1 MKKKIIVS
9 VTIFILLILIFSYIK
24 NLKTKE
30 AIKIIE
36 TDTTKETIYNSNII
50 ENVYYSSKDAKGN
63 EYIIEAVKGEIDYKN
78 VNIIFLTDVKAL
90 IRLTN
95 TNDIRLTSE
104 FGKYN
109 SNNFDTI
116 FSKNVIIDYLDN
128 KITGEY
134 LDSSIE
140 RNSMIIS
147 RKVVYTNPENILKA
161 DVIEINITTKDTKIF
176 MYKNN
181 IKVNIKSKN

>member
-9 VTIFILLILIFSYIK
+9 VTIFILLILIFLFIK

-36 TDTTKETIYNSNII
+36 TETTKETFYNSNII

-78 VNIIFLTDVKAL
+78 INIIFLTDVKAL

-95 TNDIRLTSE
+95 TNDIRLTSDY
-104 FGKYN
+104 GKYN

-128 KITGEY
+128 RLMADY
-134 LDSSIE
+134 SDFSIKRGSLIVS
-140 RNSMIIS
+140 RNVIYKSL
-147 RKVVYTNPENILKA
+147 ENILKA
-161 DVIEINITTKDTKIF
+161 DVVEIDINSKDTKIF
-176 MYKNN
+176 MFDNN
-181 IKVNIKSKN
+181 NKVNIKNR

>member
-9 VTIFILLILIFSYIK
+9 ITIFFLLFFIFSYVK

-30 AIKIIE
+30 TKKIIE
-36 TDTTKETIYNSNII
+36 TEATEETSYNSNII

-63 EYIIEAVKGEIDYKN
+63 EYIIEAAKGEIDYKN

-90 IRLTN
+90 IKLTN
-95 TNDIRLTSE
+95 TNDIRLISE
-104 FGKYN
+104 YGKYN

-128 KITGEY
+128 RLMADY
-134 LDSSIE
+134 SDFSIE
-140 RNSMIIS
+140 RGSLIVS
-147 RKVVYTNPENILKA
+147 RNLIYESLESILKA
-161 DVIEINITTKDTKIF
+161 DVIEIDINNKDTKIF
-176 MYKNN
+176 MFDDND
-181 IKVNIKSKN
+181 KVNIKNK

>member
-128 KITGEY
+128 RLMADY
-134 LDSSIE
+134 SDFSIK
-140 RNSMIIS
+140 RGSLIIS
-147 RKVVYTNPENILKA
+147 RNVIYKNLENILKA
-161 DVIEINITTKDTKIF
+161 DVVEIDINSKDTKIF
-176 MYKNN
+176 MFDNN
-181 IKVNIKSKN
+181 DKVNIKNR